1 MGRHHQVH
9 IKISHIPVSDL
20 TRCNKCD
27 KCEGRGI
34 VKTPLSSRI
43 INDAYT
49 YTKKYM
55 PTATKYIS
63 VMVRLEYFFKGQSNQ
78 QILNT
83 VETLYRRIAT
93 AVDRFK
99 AKHNIKYVFLTL
111 DCRKQGS
118 GIFSSKDKTAAIA
131 LLSDSI
137 VSMVIPPLWRSG
149 MNPSIVCPA
158 SGMKAT

>member
-1 MGRHHQVH
+1 
-9 IKISHIPVSDL
+9 
-20 TRCNKCD
+20 
-27 KCEGRGI
+27 
-34 VKTPLSSRI
+34 
-43 INDAYT
+43 
-49 YTKKYM
+49 M

-63 VMVRLEYFFKGQSNQ
+63 VMVRLEHFFIAKHHFKGQSNQ

-118 GIFSSKDKTAAIA
+118 GIFSSKDNCT
-131 LLSDSI
+131 
-137 VSMVIPPLWRSG
+137 VIGLYRKLVQETVW
-149 MNPSIVCPA
+149 
-158 SGMKAT
+158 